1 MKVQFL
7 SLLFL
12 ISVFAAKAQNVNP
25 NLDTI
30 LANNLEA
37 DDYGMKMYIFVILKS
52 GTNTTAHKSFKDSC
66 FAGHLENIRKLAERN
81 QLIVAGPFSKNE
93 SDYRGLFILN
103 AKTKEEAHQLL
114 ATDPAIQNNFLSAE
128 VYSWYG
134 SAALPEYLPFH
145 DKIWKKNP

>member
-12 ISVFAAKAQNVNP
+12 ISIFAAKAQNVNP

-30 LANNLEA
+30 LANKLEA
-37 DDYGMKMYIFVILKS
+37 DEYGMKMYIFVILKS
-52 GTNTTAHKSFKDSC
+52 GTNTTARKSFKDSC
-66 FAGHLENIRKLAERN
+66 FAGHLENIRKLAELN

-93 SDYRGLFILN
+93 SDFRGLFILN
-103 AKTKEEAHQLL
+103 TKTKEEAHQLL
-114 ATDPAIQNNFLSAE
+114 ASDPAIQYNFLSAE